1 MQFYDQNKSYG
12 FVIKI
17 LEEFPYYVN
26 LKYKWSYYF
35 TSGNKVINEDLFKNA
50 YLNFIFRNPKI
61 SKSYLLLLY
70 VLLLG
75 KLIELLKLGTPL
87 AAAQL
92 WEEYEKKFMVS
103 NSQRTNLEERRY
115 WDGAVVVLLE
125 KEENSNTPFAKI
137 IAIRKFLQDRQSRH
151 MT

>member
-12 FVIKI
+12 FFIKI

-125 KEENSNTPFAKI
+125 KEENCNTPFAKI
-137 IAIRKFLQDRQSRH
+137 IAIRKILQDRQSRH

>member
-12 FVIKI
+12 FFIKI

-61 SKSYLLLLY
+61 SKSCLLLLY

-75 KLIELLKLGTPL
+75 KLIELLELGTPL

-137 IAIRKFLQDRQSRH
+137 IAVRKNLQDRQSRH
-151 MT
+151 VT